1 MLRGAP
7 GSRKSWS
14 HVFNNFPG
22 YESVAMLYDAL
33 RFCDQPKSMH
43 EFGDQTARPSE
54 HLLAHQDLGSSRSR
68 QDDQVDLLLQRKKTQ
83 RRRSKTLSFAVQVH
97 LSLSYMGLYRCT
109 TARMARMAW
118 ALDMEEIRS
127 QPPTENGCVK
137 CATPKKNGVASLPR
151 QDCQFMQFWDKRSNS
166 DPHRKDNEF
175 RGLNS
180 WVLYPAALRPAFLAP
195 EVLWEWRHSN
205 VDHTWESTAKALQ
218 TCDLTNF
225 GPSQQ

>member
-1 MLRGAP
+1 
-7 GSRKSWS
+7 
-14 HVFNNFPG
+14 
-22 YESVAMLYDAL
+22 MLYDAL

-118 ALDMEEIRS
+118 ARFSCARSALGMAPQQCGPHVGEHRQSFADGIGDLPDSDREDLLEEHGDLLSLKESSSWGPNLDHLEARRFFS
-127 QPPTENGCVK
+127 AFASSGC
-137 CATPKKNGVASLPR
+137 S
-151 QDCQFMQFWDKRSNS
+151 S
-166 DPHRKDNEF
+166 DPNISSNPPDDVSKVTRDSLEPNPNTTSMVRTVQVTGF
-175 RGLNS
+175 ITITTNYGNLPVLNI
-180 WVLYPAALRPAFLAP
+180 
-195 EVLWEWRHSN
+195 
-205 VDHTWESTAKALQ
+205 
-218 TCDLTNF
+218 
-225 GPSQQ
+225 